1 MKEATATA
9 LDEVVVTGTGAQKKI
24 TMTGAVTNVDIN
36 TLKTSTSSITNA
48 LAGNIAGV
56 MAPNFRTARK

>member
-24 TMTGAVTNVDIN
+24 TMTRCPVPMWYKYTEDFHI
-36 TLKTSTSSITNA
+36 KHY
-48 LAGNIAGV
+48 
-56 MAPNFRTARK
+56 